1 MINLNQLRAFYQTA
15 RHMSFSTAAKKLFI
29 TQPAVTAQVKL
40 FEDYL
45 ELKLFKKKGGKLYL
59 TDEGRTIYKYSQ
71 KLFEYEIEIENA
83 VEEIKKLGR
92 GTLRLGTARTYA
104 RHFMPFLI
112 SHFRE
117 YYPQIKIRLDEGSSQ
132 DMIQSLLDLKNEL
145 AVVAKTKEPA
155 DISFTSFSEEE
166 LILILPPDHLLAKR
180 KTILFEELIDEPIIM
195 KETGSGTRRLVN
207 ELFAKNGYSP
217 KVLMEMSDAEMIKL
231 LVQHGEGISFLLRE
245 AVAREL
251 KEKKLASVPLK
262 GQKMFLDV
270 SIGYLKDQPLSP
282 PAKAFLDNLENLGTE
297 EMRFQGIGHLQEK
310 MPAKKGVKIADKSGR
325 L

>member
-1 MINLNQLRAFYQTA
+1 MINLNQLRAFYQA
-15 RHMSFSTAAKKLFI
+15 AKHMNFSTAAKKLFI

-59 TDEGRTIYKYSQ
+59 TDEGKTIYEYAQ
-71 KLFEYEIEIENA
+71 KLFEYEREIENA

-117 YYPQIKIRLDEGSSQ
+117 CYPQIKIRLDEGSSQ
-132 DMIQSLLDLKNEL
+132 DMIQSLLDLRNEL
-145 AVVAKTKEPA
+145 AVVANTKEPA
-155 DISFTSFSEEE
+155 DICFVSFSQEE
-166 LILILPPDHLLAKR
+166 LILILPPDHLLAK
-180 KTILFEELIDEPIIM
+180 KKAVSFEELTDDPIIM

-231 LVQHGEGISFLLRE
+231 LVQHGEGISFLVRE
-245 AVAREL
+245 AVTREL

-270 SIGYLKDQPLSP
+270 SIGYLKNQPLSP
-282 PAKAFLDNLENLGTE
+282 PAQAFLDNLENLGTE
-297 EMRFQGIGHLQEK
+297 EMRFQGIGHLLEK
-310 MPAKKGVKIADKSGR
+310 MSAKRGKER
-325 L
+325 

>member
-1 MINLNQLRAFYQTA
+1 MDVLIWFAVLVVNFKGED
-15 RHMSFSTAAKKLFI
+15 KKRFGHDQPKSAQGLLSGSQAHEFQYSGEEAFI

-59 TDEGRTIYKYSQ
+59 TDEGKTIYEYAQ
-71 KLFEYEIEIENA
+71 KLFEYEREIENA

-117 YYPQIKIRLDEGSSQ
+117 LYPQIKIRLDEGSSQ
-132 DMIQSLLDLKNEL
+132 DMIQSLLDLRNEL
-145 AVVAKTKEPA
+145 AVVANTKESA
-155 DISFTSFSEEE
+155 DICFVSFSQEE
-166 LILILPPDHLLAKR
+166 LILILPPDHLLAK
-180 KTILFEELIDEPIIM
+180 KKAVSFKELTDEPIIM

-231 LVQHGEGISFLLRE
+231 LVQHGEGISFLLCFLIPRP
-245 AVAREL
+245 
-251 KEKKLASVPLK
+251 LAAGCAAGDMMQLHEIRKNFP
-262 GQKMFLDV
+262 
-270 SIGYLKDQPLSP
+270 
-282 PAKAFLDNLENLGTE
+282 
-297 EMRFQGIGHLQEK
+297 
-310 MPAKKGVKIADKSGR
+310 
-325 L
+325 

>member
-1 MINLNQLRAFYQTA
+1 MINLNQLRAFYQAA
-15 RHMSFSTAAKKLFI
+15 RHMNFSTAARKLFI

-59 TDEGRTIYKYSQ
+59 TDEGKTIYEYAQ
-71 KLFEYEIEIENA
+71 KLFEYEREIENA

-117 YYPQIKIRLDEGSSQ
+117 CYPQIKIRLDEGSSQ
-132 DMIQSLLDLKNEL
+132 DMIQSLLDLRNEL
-145 AVVAKTKEPA
+145 AVVANTKEPA
-155 DISFTSFSEEE
+155 DICFTSFSQEE
-166 LILILPPDHLLAKR
+166 LILILPPDHLLAK
-180 KTILFEELIDEPIIM
+180 KKAVSFEELTDEPIIM

-262 GQKMFLDV
+262 GPKMFLDV
-270 SIGYLKDQPLSP
+270 SVGYLKNQPLSP
-282 PAKAFLDNLENLGTE
+282 PAQAFLDNLENLGTE
-297 EMRFQGIGHLQEK
+297 EMRFQGIGHLLEK
-310 MPAKKGVKIADKSGR
+310 KPAKRGKDR
-325 L
+325 